1 MAFTHHKYHILTS
14 YYCVNFAIMETS
26 MIRIFLL
33 LVLVVIIISSCGMSL
48 PATTTTTVPATVPTT
63 TQTITTPTA
72 QQPTVTVVNE
82 LVVTMRAMNMEQTIC
97 VGAQIGKERVPQIV
111 QSGALPN
118 ATEVAIITQC
128 VTASMPLING
138 MYTPTPGN
146 HSINTP

>member
-1 MAFTHHKYHILTS
+1 
-14 YYCVNFAIMETS
+14 

-33 LVLVVIIISSCGMSL
+33 LVLVVIISSSCGLSL
-48 PATTTTTVPATVPTT
+48 PATTTTVPTT

-72 QQPTVTVVNE
+72 QQPTAIIKND
-82 LVVTMRAMNMEQTIC
+82 LIVTMRAMNMEQTIC
-97 VGAQIGKERVPQIV
+97 VGAQIGKERIPQIV
-111 QSGALPN
+111 QSRAHPN
-118 ATEVAIITQC
+118 ATEVSIITQC